1 MSSHLSETSPLL
13 QSMVTNDGTDE
24 RSAWPR
30 ENVFLEMGLKW
41 MPIPALIDFFNL
53 VC

>member
-30 ENVFLEMGLKW
+30 DGLEVDAD
-41 MPIPALIDFFNL
+41 P
-53 VC
+53 CTH